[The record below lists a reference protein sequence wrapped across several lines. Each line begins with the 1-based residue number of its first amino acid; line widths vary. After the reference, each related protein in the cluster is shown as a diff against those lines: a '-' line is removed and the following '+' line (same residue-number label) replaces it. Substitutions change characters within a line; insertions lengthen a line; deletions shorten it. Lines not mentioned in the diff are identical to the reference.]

1 MRPMGIQ
8 EAEEGKSRPEDYNK
22 NLINRTRDTTIKK
35 QKKQNCISLDNLITF
50 EAAVTLIVEWD
61 AQ

>member
-35 QKKQNCISLDNLITF
+35 QKKAKLYQSR
-50 EAAVTLIVEWD
+50 
-61 AQ
+61 